1 MADTKAL
8 TECFRDTLRQLKEDR
23 ELAERTL
30 RMQAGTV
37 LYLKG
42 YEAAAPEV
50 KSESQ
55 DVSVVR
61 DTSFHCAASF
71 AGCGKTAVLNF
82 ANAYS
87 PGGGVARG
95 AMAQEECLCRSSS
108 LYAALTLPYIIKNY
122 YKANQKNTGDMGTD
136 AVIYSPGVVVFKTDD
151 PVPADMTPRF
161 SVDVITCA
169 APYCD
174 PAKAGK
180 LREDKLREV
189 LNGRIR
195 NILET
200 AAANGP
206 DYLVLGAFGC
216 GVFNNPPKLV
226 AETFRALLL
235 DRGYG
240 RYFKKTVFAVKA
252 DDEDDPN
259 LLAFREAFS
268 AG

>member
-1 MADTKAL
+1 MADTQAL
-8 TECFRDTLRQLKEDR
+8 TECFRDTLRQMKEDR

-30 RMQAGTV
+30 RMRAGTV

-42 YEAAAPEV
+42 YEAVAPEI
-50 KSESQ
+50 KSDVP

-61 DTSFHCAASF
+61 DTAFHCAASF
-71 AGCGKTAVLNF
+71 AGRGKTAVLNF

-87 PGGGVARG
+87 PGGGVTQG
-95 AMAQEECLCRSSS
+95 VMAQEECLCRSSS

-151 PVPADMTPRF
+151 PVPENMTPRF
-161 SVDVITCA
+161 QVDVITCA
-169 APYCD
+169 APYLD
-174 PAKAGK
+174 PARARKY
-180 LREDKLREV
+180 REDKLREV
-189 LNGRIR
+189 LEGRIR
-195 NILET
+195 NILEA
-200 AAANGP
+200 AAANGA

-216 GVFNNPPKLV
+216 GVFNNPPELV
-226 AETFRALLL
+226 AGVFRALLL

-252 DDEDDPN
+252 DDEGAPN
-259 LLAFREAFS
+259 LRAFREAFA